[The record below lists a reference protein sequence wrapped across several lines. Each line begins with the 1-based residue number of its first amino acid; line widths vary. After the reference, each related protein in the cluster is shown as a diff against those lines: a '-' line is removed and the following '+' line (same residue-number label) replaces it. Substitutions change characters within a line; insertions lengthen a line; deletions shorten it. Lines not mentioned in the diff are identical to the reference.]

1 MNVIMQLIFALTVAC
16 AIPAALGAIEV
27 VLAWCSRRTA
37 YRNLPAPDSPDLRV
51 KRAMDAYRAANS
63 YRGL

>member
-1 MNVIMQLIFALTVAC
+1 MIIDLLVCLTIAC

-63 YRGL
+63 HRGL